1 MKTIITLLLILSCA
15 AVAQNPNLGT
25 AGAKFLQI
33 PVGSRGT
40 AMGGAFIGT
49 TNDASSVFWNPAG
62 TAEVTGTEAQVSFVN
77 LYSQFDHNAAVLT
90 HSLDDIGTLSL
101 SFVTLSMAK
110 TEITTEEQPNGTGR
124 FYDAQDIAIGFTYAR
139 KLTAEF
145 NVGVTAKYIRQRI
158 WNETADA
165 LAFDIG
171 TQYSVDF
178 SGLVIAMSMTN
189 FGSDLKFDGED
200 LNINYLKSDNY
211 PISRLAP
218 GRLETNS
225 DPLPLHF
232 QVGVAMDAVK
242 TDFLTVRAEIDATHP
257 SDNDERINV
266 GTEANFL
273 GRFFLRGGYRFRYD
287 DETFTFGGGLTFPF
301 GDNIIR
307 FDYAYANFTLLPDLH
322 RYTIAFDF

>member
-1 MKTIITLLLILSCA
+1 MKKLILLLTLLVCA
-15 AVAQNPNLGT
+15 ASAQNPNLGT

-62 TAEVTGTEAQVSFVN
+62 TASIEGTEAQFSFVD
-77 LYSQFDHNAAVLT
+77 LYSQFDHNAAVLS
-90 HSLDDIGTLSL
+90 HSLEDVGTVSL
-101 SFVTLSMAK
+101 SFVSLSMGK

-124 FYDAQDIAIGFTYAR
+124 YYDAQDIALGLTYGRKLSAEFSVGFT
-139 KLTAEF
+139 
-145 NVGVTAKYIRQRI
+145 VKYIQQRI

-165 LAFDIG
+165 MAFDIG

-189 FGSDLKFDGED
+189 FGSDLQFDGED
-200 LNINYLKSDNY
+200 LNINYLKSENY

-218 GRLETNS
+218 GRLETTA

-232 QVGVAMDAVK
+232 QVGVAMDLLRS
-242 TDFLTVRAEIDATHP
+242 DFLTVRGEIDATHP
-257 SDNDERINV
+257 SDNDERINI
-266 GTEANFL
+266 GTEANFV
-273 GRFFLRGGYRFRYD
+273 GRFFVRGGYRFMYD

-301 GDNIIR
+301 GDSILR
-307 FDYAYANFTLLPDLH
+307 LDYAYANFTLLPDLH
-322 RYTIAFDF
+322 RYTLAFDF